1 MTKIKCIFIYMKL
14 LELFSGTHSIGKIAK
29 KYNIDVVS
37 LDRDL
42 DSKCP
47 LGTDYESPKH
57 FKEDIMTFDYKQFN
71 PDEFDIIT
79 ASPVCLW
86 WSNLRN
92 TWIGRK
98 LKAHGDTII
107 TKEILEEDINK
118 FGKPMVDKVYEI
130 INYFNPKYF
139 WIENPSTGKMK
150 HYINE
155 KYLTPFFDVDY
166 CKYSNFGYQKRTRFW
181 YRGLENFKPKLCKKD
196 CENIIEIETKQQ
208 RHKSN
213 MACDNLIQDENGKMI
228 RCNTK
233 ELRDKYLRG
242 GKKYKKIK
250 TIINKNNRLERY
262 RIPYNLI
269 DEFFKIITTESEQ
282 HDN

>member
-1 MTKIKCIFIYMKL
+1 MKL

-42 DSKCP
+42 EGTCP
-47 LGTDYESPKH
+47 LKTDYESPKH
-57 FKEDIMTFDYKQFN
+57 FKEDIMHFNYKQFPPN
-71 PDEFDIIT
+71 EFDIIT

-86 WSNLRN
+86 WSILRN

-98 LKAHGDTII
+98 LKAHGDKII
-107 TKEILEEDINK
+107 TKEILQEDIDK

-130 INYFNPKYF
+130 IDYFNPTYF
-139 WIENPSTGKMK
+139 WIENPATGKMK
-150 HYINE
+150 YYIEE
-155 KYLTPFFDVDY
+155 KYGTPFFDVDY
-166 CKYSNFGYQKRTRFW
+166 CKYSDFGYQKRTRFW
-181 YRGLENFKPKLCKKD
+181 YKGLQSFEPKLCKKD
-196 CENIIEIETKQQ
+196 CENIIETEKKQK

-213 MACDNLIQDENGKMI
+213 MACGNLIEDENGKLI

-242 GKKYKKIK
+242 DIKYKNIK
-250 TIINKNNRLERY
+250 DSRHNNLVERY
-262 RIPYNLI
+262 RVPYKLI
-269 DEFFKIITTESEQ
+269 DEFFKIIT
-282 HDN
+282 N

>member
-1 MTKIKCIFIYMKL
+1 MKL

-57 FKEDIMTFDYKQFN
+57 FKEDIISFDYKQFDPN
-71 PDEFDIIT
+71 EFDIIT

-92 TWIGRK
+92 TWVGRK
-98 LKAHGDTII
+98 LKVHGDTII

-118 FGKPMVDKVYEI
+118 YGKPMVDKVYEI

-139 WIENPSTGKMK
+139 WIENPQTGKMK

-155 KYLTPFFDVDY
+155 KYPTPFFDVDY
-166 CKYSNFGYQKRTRFW
+166 CKYSDFGYKKRTRFW
-181 YRGLENFKPKLCKKD
+181 YKGLENFKPKLCKKD
-196 CENIIEIETKQQ
+196 CENIIGNNHTK
-208 RHKSN
+208 
-213 MACDNLIQDENGKMI
+213 NLANRDLINDNGKLI
-228 RCNTK
+228 IINTK
-233 ELRDKYLRG
+233 EKRDKYIRG
-242 GKKYKKIK
+242 EKKYKKHKIDVSLG
-250 TIINKNNRLERY
+250 IGGGSNRLERY
-262 RIPYNLI
+262 RIPTNLI
-269 DEFFKIITTESEQ
+269 DQFFKIITHPITDES